1 MPFPFRYIDNIL
13 AKKTPKP
20 QSSSKITRSSI
31 TSKRNWLHSFIAQTN
46 MPTNSYGEICLP
58 PSLLDTRQVLNFI
71 LENEGTLSE
80 TAPLWDISIEI
91 CDHHETCLNVST
103 IDVTSIKRKISKM
116 IETYQKDKRLLRLSN
131 FFEALRQ

>member
-1 MPFPFRYIDNIL
+1 
-13 AKKTPKP
+13 
-20 QSSSKITRSSI
+20 
-31 TSKRNWLHSFIAQTN
+31 